1 MMWHRNSAR
10 TKKHNSV
17 TITTT
22 TKAKDDGSLWKKD
35 AVAQL
40 KLKPEQQRWRNVDVL
55 LAASLLII
63 WLISSTIDKSAHTQG
78 IRGLQYNVDGDD
90 TTSENTNINI
100 HDDSSKTNKD
110 EYVLWSR
117 NQTYFGDCQNNIVG
131 NDEWGE
137 ERAPYV
143 DKVGVKDMIH

>member
-1 MMWHRNSAR
+1 MMWHRSTR
-10 TKKHNSV
+10 TKKHEGV
-17 TITTT
+17 T

-35 AVAQL
+35 AVGQL
-40 KLKPEQQRWRNVDVL
+40 KLKPEQQRWRNVDAV

-78 IRGLQYNVDGDD
+78 IRGLQYDDDDGDY

-100 HDDSSKTNKD
+100 HDDSSKTNND

-143 DKVGVKDMIH
+143 DKVGVKDMIRKWE

>member
-1 MMWHRNSAR
+1 MMWHRSTR

-17 TITTT
+17 T
-22 TKAKDDGSLWKKD
+22 TKTKDDNSLWKKD
-35 AVAQL
+35 SLTSA
-40 KLKPEQQRWRNVDVL
+40 QRWRNVDAI

-63 WLISSTIDKSAHTQG
+63 WLISSTIDNKSAHTKG
-78 IRGLQYNVDGDD
+78 IRGLQYNDD
-90 TTSENTNINI
+90 
-100 HDDSSKTNKD
+100 SKTNND

-143 DKVGVKDMIH
+143 DKVGVKGMIRKWEEEKSSSLQL

>member
-1 MMWHRNSAR
+1 MWHRNSAR

-17 TITTT
+17 TTTTT

-100 HDDSSKTNKD
+100 HDDSSKTK
-110 EYVLWSR
+110 
-117 NQTYFGDCQNNIVG
+117 
-131 NDEWGE
+131 
-137 ERAPYV
+137 
-143 DKVGVKDMIH
+143 